1 MPAIASGAPS
11 LIEVTDARSGLFEA
25 AMAIYEAEIPRG
37 EQKTRAQILVSLAHP
52 DVRFWAYARRGDV
65 IGL

>member
-37 EQKTRAQILVSLAHP
+37 
-52 DVRFWAYARRGDV
+52 
-65 IGL
+65 